1 MGIKAKRC
9 LDKSDMIEF
18 ILLDENPY
26 WGLNLCNLLAVGI
39 YFWEQGKF
47 AKGNFVSVTWC
58 GEKSVQANQPKFPKE
73 QDNRI
78 SNEKSPT
85 VLRDEPI
92 LERFPLFYSLPT
104 QT

>member
-1 MGIKAKRC
+1 M
-9 LDKSDMIEF
+9 
-18 ILLDENPY
+18 
-26 WGLNLCNLLAVGI
+26 
-39 YFWEQGKF
+39 
-47 AKGNFVSVTWC
+47 SVTWC